1 MILIVLVIYFIVLII
16 IEFITIVFSNFK
28 KKQYIKTTNILNS
41 QNLKDEYN
49 LNLQLSEKDL
59 DIKNYI
65 GKFYL
70 KKEYGFFI
78 NLDNWNLLE
87 SGILYDFDIP
97 INIKVIKIES
107 EPNIEYF
114 IEKIN
119 KINN

>member
-16 IEFITIVFSNFK
+16 IEFITIVFSNLK

-41 QNLKDEYN
+41 ENLKDEYN
-49 LNLQLSEKDL
+49 LTLQLSDKDL